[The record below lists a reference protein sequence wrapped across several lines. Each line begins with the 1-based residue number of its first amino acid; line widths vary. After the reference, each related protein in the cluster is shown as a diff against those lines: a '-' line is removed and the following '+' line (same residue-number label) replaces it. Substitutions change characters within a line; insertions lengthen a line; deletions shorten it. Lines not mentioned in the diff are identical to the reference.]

1 MAGAEVELRINPVKI
16 PWFFGK
22 KWHHNITSRDRNCWC
37 LHKLIL
43 RWLWMIF
50 QKKNLKTQKWGCQY
64 VKNRQ
69 KPFKTWTRILW
80 HQKISTTGIF
90 FYKTGMKEDKVE
102 QDTDEI
108 GARHRE
114 TERDT
119 RETLARQRET
129 RARQGRDRGETRER
143 QRETLARQKRDMA
156 EDENMNIYFW
166 FLIMKFSYIF
176 L

>member
-1 MAGAEVELRINPVKI
+1 MDDIPKEKPENTEVGMPV
-16 PWFFGK
+16 
-22 KWHHNITSRDRNCWC
+22 
-37 LHKLIL
+37 
-43 RWLWMIF
+43 
-50 QKKNLKTQKWGCQY
+50 
-64 VKNRQ
+64 RQ
-69 KPFKTWTRILW
+69 KPSKTLQNLDTHSLTS
-80 HQKISTTGIF
+80 KISTTGIF

-156 EDENMNIYFW
+156 EDENMNIYF
-166 FLIMKFSYIF
+166 
-176 L
+176 